1 MSKSSTIIKSDRLG
15 NPHAGDLLQREFIEP
30 LALDRETLAIALGVG
45 AGRISDVVDGRMPMD
60 ADLDLR
66 LTRYFGLSEGFFTR
80 IQNRHDLMEA
90 KRALNG
96 ELDRIVPR
104 AA

>member
-1 MSKSSTIIKSDRLG
+1 VSKSQIITNPDWLE
-15 NPHAGDLLQREFIEP
+15 NPHAGEMLVSEFMEP
-30 LALDRETLAIALGVG
+30 LDLDASALAEAIGLPTANLAAVI
-45 AGRISDVVDGRMPMD
+45 DGREPMSGE
-60 ADLDLR
+60 LDLR
-66 LTRYFGLSEGFFTR
+66 LTRYFQMSEGFFFR
-80 IQNRHDLMEA
+80 LQVQYELLEA